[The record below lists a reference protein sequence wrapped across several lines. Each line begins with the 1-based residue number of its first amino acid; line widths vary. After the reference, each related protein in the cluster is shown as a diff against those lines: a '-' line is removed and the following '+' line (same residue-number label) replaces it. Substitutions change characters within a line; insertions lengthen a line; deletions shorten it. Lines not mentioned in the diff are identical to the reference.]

1 MINRF
6 ANTAKITIAQLKLG
20 FKLWTENLNFV
31 TIAGPSGDGKT
42 EIAATEL
49 PEVLGI
55 EDPRLHT
62 EGGDVY
68 LLNYTDKG
76 PQEAAGYG
84 KVNDDGIHM
93 DFTAPRDLPTV
104 HRVKNTG
111 NGDINRPIL
120 LILDEFSLYDSTVQ
134 GMIRPLQARK
144 GKPMFG
150 THELAPNIRI
160 LLTGNRIEDGSQ
172 NATDPDQAI
181 LTRGKF
187 FIIDNNFSD
196 WIKWASSKDWAVQN
210 DVIQYLK
217 YVQSMGDTVRTAEGE
232 TRLKIDEIFK
242 PTIPMSG
249 TVNPTACPRQWEN
262 VCREFKAIQGM
273 NITDSEKEDLLRMSL
288 NGAVGINVTEDIM
301 SFIQSVKDAIPKYQ
315 DVRNDIKSM
324 ADFSG
329 IDAMAV
335 LTIATQHVIKEA
347 KKISG
352 AAEPEQIRKDTG
364 LKVKDGSFDWFL
376 DKFIDPA
383 TNQEMARFAAE
394 SADRFVKFEGNTTKY
409 KF

>member
-187 FIIDNNFSD
+187 FIIDNNFTD
-196 WIKWASSKDWAVQN
+196 WYKWAITKDWAVQN
-210 DVIQYLK
+210 DILTYLS
-217 YVQSMGDTVRTAEGE
+217 YVKSLGDTIRTDDGE

-262 VCREFKAIQGM
+262 VCREFKSIQDM
-273 NITDSEKEDLLRMSL
+273 NITDSEKQELLRMSL

-301 SFIQSVKDAIPKYQ
+301 SFIESIKDALPKYQ
-315 DVRNDIKSM
+315 DVRNDLKSM

-335 LTIATQHVIKEA
+335 LSIAAQRAIKEA

-352 AAEPEQIRKDTG
+352 SDKPEQIKKDTG
-364 LKVKDGSFDWFL
+364 HETQRGSFDWFT
-376 DKFIDPA
+376 DKFIGPA
-383 TNQEMARFAAE
+383 TNKEMARFALE
-394 SADRFVKFEGNTTKY
+394 NVQRFIPLKDNS
-409 KF
+409 

>member
-20 FKLWTENLNFV
+20 FKLWTENLNFA

-187 FIIDNNFSD
+187 FIIDNNFTD
-196 WIKWASSKDWAVQN
+196 WFAWASTKDWAVQN
-210 DVIQYLK
+210 DILNYLR
-217 YVQSMGDTVRTAEGE
+217 YVQSLGDTIRTENGE

-262 VCREFKAIQGM
+262 VCREFKAIQDM
-273 NITDSEKEDLLRMSL
+273 NITDSEKQDLLRMSL
-288 NGAVGINVTEDIM
+288 KGAVGINVTEDIM
-301 SFIQSVKDAIPKYQ
+301 SFIESLKKAIPKYQ
-315 DVRNDIKSM
+315 DVRNDLKSM

-329 IDAMAV
+329 VDAMAV
-335 LTIATQHVIKEA
+335 LSIAARYAIKEA
-347 KKISG
+347 KEISG
-352 AAEPEQIRKDTG
+352 SDKPEQIKKDTG
-364 LKVKDGSFDWFL
+364 HEVKRGSFDWFT
-376 DKFIDPA
+376 DKFIGPA
-383 TNQEMARFAAE
+383 TNKEMARFALE
-394 SADRFVKFEGNTTKY
+394 NVQRFIPLKDNS
-409 KF
+409 

>member
-55 EDPRLHT
+55 EDSRLHT

-104 HRVKNTG
+104 HRVKSTG

-210 DVIQYLK
+210 DIIQYLK

-262 VCREFKAIQGM
+262 VCR
-273 NITDSEKEDLLRMSL
+273 
-288 NGAVGINVTEDIM
+288 
-301 SFIQSVKDAIPKYQ
+301 AIPKYQ
-315 DVRNDIKSM
+315 DVRNDLKSM

-335 LTIATQHVIKEA
+335 LTIAAQQVIKEA

-352 AAEPEQIRKDTG
+352 AANPEQIKKDSG
-364 LKVKDGSFDWFL
+364 AEVKRGSFDWFL
-376 DKFIDPA
+376 DKFIAPA

-394 SADRFVKFEGNTTKY
+394 SANRFVKFEGNTDKY